1 LGKIQFCIAIDRER
15 PGVAINNL
23 FTNKNTSTTM
33 GIVKDLAT
41 KFAKGAASAAGGSA
55 ATKAV
60 DALMGALG
68 LGSDAP
74 DYSGQL
80 NEMTAELHK
89 IDDDLLNIDKD
100 IKTMISQLDKID
112 KHLLEINDDLHRQE
126 LQATRETWLANNC
139 SDNIKVIEALWKD
152 AIYDSQTK
160 EKWVNDVL
168 ETNITH
174 ELSAISSAIRMPE
187 TSPLKLYADL
197 IINQV
202 QFQFP
207 VTEPWQPSL
216 NFYNYCKYL
225 LHQYWCA
232 TAMAKTAHFEKGET
246 TQVGGCVNEYLDFVK
261 EFESQAFINLVRVLE
276 AVNKWVNEMGGSF
289 PMLYE
294 PFFTVEDFQFL
305 DIFDEQEKLDGHTW
319 RDTPN
324 YTLKGVDTAD
334 LFQSNMGKDIEN
346 FEKLMSEYRP
356 VSEFGQKGGRISIYL
371 SFWDNFYKKHK
382 SDQQLRTI
390 KIVSP
395 SGHRHSAEE
404 PEILSTN
411 LELFV
416 SESISG
422 LYGVQLYGQDVEYNG
437 NKLGSAQL
445 RDLFVFGNPNVKFK
459 RWTYFVPFGTYRVDA
474 GDRLKWQY
482 GTDVYTFMGKS
493 NYATEGVTITENAPA
508 EIMRW
513 SPWDG
518 AFLMTNDPTGN
529 AKVIK

>member
-1 LGKIQFCIAIDRER
+1 
-15 PGVAINNL
+15 
-23 FTNKNTSTTM
+23 
-33 GIVKDLAT
+33 
-41 KFAKGAASAAGGSA
+41 
-55 ATKAV
+55 
-60 DALMGALG
+60 
-68 LGSDAP
+68 
-74 DYSGQL
+74 
-80 NEMTAELHK
+80 
-89 IDDDLLNIDKD
+89 
-100 IKTMISQLDKID
+100 
-112 KHLLEINDDLHRQE
+112 
-126 LQATRETWLANNC
+126 
-139 SDNIKVIEALWKD
+139 
-152 AIYDSQTK
+152 
-160 EKWVNDVL
+160 
-168 ETNITH
+168 
-174 ELSAISSAIRMPE
+174 
-187 TSPLKLYADL
+187 
-197 IINQV
+197 
-202 QFQFP
+202 
-207 VTEPWQPSL
+207 
-216 NFYNYCKYL
+216 
-225 LHQYWCA
+225 
-232 TAMAKTAHFEKGET
+232 
-246 TQVGGCVNEYLDFVK
+246 
-261 EFESQAFINLVRVLE
+261 
-276 AVNKWVNEMGGSF
+276 
-289 PMLYE
+289 
-294 PFFTVEDFQFL
+294 
-305 DIFDEQEKLDGHTW
+305 
-319 RDTPN
+319 
-324 YTLKGVDTAD
+324 
-334 LFQSNMGKDIEN
+334 
-346 FEKLMSEYRP
+346 MSEYRP